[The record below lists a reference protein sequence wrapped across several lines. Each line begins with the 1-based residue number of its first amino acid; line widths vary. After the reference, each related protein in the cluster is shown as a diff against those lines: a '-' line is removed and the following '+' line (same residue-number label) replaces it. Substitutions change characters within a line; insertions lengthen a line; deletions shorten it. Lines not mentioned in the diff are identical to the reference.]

1 MKRIL
6 TYSAWV
12 LYIKMRLSPKAQQ
25 SLSIPLMTE
34 FNEPRTL
41 ATQRLIS
48 GSKKIII
55 YQESKSQKSCKIQKY
70 FFCMRSVLFVRV
82 TGYPEKDYRN

>member
-25 SLSIPLMTE
+25 SLSIRLMTE

-70 FFCMRSVLFVRV
+70 FFLYEVSSVR
-82 TGYPEKDYRN
+82 